1 MPFRDRT
8 IIIVGAGP
16 GGLTAAMILARRGY
30 RVRVFEK
37 DPIVGGRNQALRAG
51 PFTFDTGPTFLMVP
65 QVLEEVFE
73 LAGTTTAAHLDLK
86 RIDPLYR
93 LRFGDGAEFQPAV
106 DHDETVRRIDALF
119 PGEGAGYRKY
129 LEHERRKID
138 AVFPC
143 LRMPYDK
150 PWHYLRPRLLKA
162 LPLLD
167 IDKSVY
173 DCVARYFTA
182 EQLRISFTFQAK
194 YLGMSPWECPGT
206 FSILSGFEHLHG
218 IYHPIGGLFKI
229 SEAMADVCR
238 EHGGEISLG
247 RPVRRVMVTNGRA
260 TGVELVDGERF
271 AADAVI
277 LGADFAYAM
286 SHLVDARDRQRYTD
300 DDLRSREYS
309 CSTFMLY
316 LGVKGTWDA
325 PHHNIFFS
333 RDYRQFIGDVAG
345 GRVSQ
350 DPSMY
355 VQNASVTDPTLAPA
369 GKSTLYALVPM
380 PNNTAGV
387 AWTADQV
394 AAMREQVLTMLE
406 QRGGMPDI
414 RRRIEVERVMTPQDW
429 ESRTNVYHGAVFNLA
444 HTLDQMMYLRPHNR
458 FQEFGRCYLVG
469 GGTHPGSGLPTI
481 YESGRIAADLISRDI
496 A

>member
-1 MPFRDRT
+1 MSTEKLPE
-8 IIIVGAGP
+8 GAQ
-16 GGLTAAMILARRGY
+16 LTALDVQPKSLEFR
-30 RVRVFEK
+30 
-37 DPIVGGRNQALRAG
+37 G
-51 PFTFDTGPTFLMVP
+51 PFDYA
-65 QVLEEVFE
+65 QVLVTGKLASGETPDVTRLAAEVAKISPADAPNVARFLNDNRHKLE
-73 LAGTTTAAHLDLK
+73 LFRPCLERPFSGWTDLIRWQLIK
-86 RIDPLYR
+86 
-93 LRFGDGAEFQPAV
+93 
-106 DHDETVRRIDALF
+106 LF
-119 PGEGAGYRKY
+119 PT
-129 LEHERRKID
+129 
-138 AVFPC
+138 
-143 LRMPYDK
+143 
-150 PWHYLRPRLLKA
+150 LRPWA
-162 LPLLD
+162 SLD
-167 IDKSVY
+167 
-173 DCVARYFTA
+173 AELGRYFSDA
-182 EQLRISFTFQAK
+182 RIRLAFSFQSK
-194 YLGMSPWECPGT
+194 YLGMSPFNCPSL
-206 FSILSGFEHLHG
+206 FSILSFLEYEYGVWHPTGGCSAVSDHLAR
-218 IYHPIGGLFKI
+218 I
-229 SEAMADVCR
+229 AR
-238 EHGGEISLG
+238 EMGVRISLG
-247 RPVRRVMVTNGRA
+247 EEVKEVLFEGRRAVGVRTA
-260 TGVELVDGERF
+260 SGEHR
-271 AADAVI
+271 ADALVI
-277 LGADFAYAM
+277 NADFAHAM
-286 SHLVDARDRQRYTD
+286 THLVDARDRRTFTD
-300 DDLRSREYS
+300 ENLRGRAYS

-316 LGVKGTWDA
+316 LGIDGRWDA

-380 PNNTAGV
+380 PNNTAGI

-394 AAMREQVLTMLE
+394 AAMRDQVLTMLE